1 MAVLTRAG
9 STRITG
15 LDVARALAVLIMI
28 LVNFHVVLADGPQSG
43 WLATLYNAL
52 QGKGAALFVVLAGT
66 GMSMMLKSAIASAS
80 STEVRRKQQVLLKRA
95 LFLFVFGLMFSVVW
109 RADILHYYGLF
120 ISIGAL
126 MATLR
131 SRWLWI
137 MAITL
142 VFTYPFLLEVVDY
155 DAGWDW
161 QSIRYSGFWTAKG
174 FLRNLFVN
182 GFHPVVPWLS
192 FIFAG
197 LWLGRTDLS
206 NRTIQ
211 LRLLLI
217 AGTVFILTSLI
228 SWILLTDALVNDT
241 WPVEE
246 AIALFGTQPMPP
258 LPLYMVSAIGFSYFL
273 IALCVLVAQVYAESR
288 WIIPLIATGQAAL
301 SIYVIHVLV
310 GINILVFLAGERSLD
325 PVLIFL
331 YSLLFCCFSIW
342 ASWSWLKHYA
352 RGPMSMFM
360 RFITS

>member
-1 MAVLTRAG
+1 MNSKKPA
-9 STRITG
+9 RING

-28 LVNFHVVLADGPQSG
+28 LVNFNVVLAEGLQPG

-52 QGKGAALFVVLAGT
+52 QGKGAAMFVVLAGT

-80 STEVRRKQQVLLKRA
+80 STEIRRKQQVLLKRA
-95 LFLFVFGLMFSVVW
+95 LFLFVFGLIFSVVW

-126 MATLR
+126 MATIR

-137 MAITL
+137 MAIAL
-142 VFTYPFLLEVVDY
+142 VFIYPFLLEVVDY
-155 DAGWDW
+155 DSGWDW

-174 FLRNLFVN
+174 FLRNLFIN
-182 GFHPVVPWLS
+182 GFHPVVPWLA
-192 FIFAG
+192 FVFAG
-197 LWLGRTDLS
+197 IWLGRTELS

-211 LRLLLI
+211 LGLLLI
-217 AGTVFILTSLI
+217 TGTVFILVSLF
-228 SWILLTDALVNDT
+228 SRILLSDALASGS

-258 LPLYMVSAIGFSYFL
+258 LPFYMISAISFSYFL
-273 IALCVLVAQVYAESR
+273 IALCVMVAQICGESR
-288 WIIPLIATGQAAL
+288 WLVPLIATGQVAL
-301 SIYVIHVLV
+301 SIYVVHVLV

-331 YSLLFCCFSIW
+331 YSLLFCCISVW
-342 ASWSWLKHYA
+342 ASWSWLKRYA
-352 RGPMSMFM
+352 RGPMSTFM
-360 RFITS
+360 RFITG